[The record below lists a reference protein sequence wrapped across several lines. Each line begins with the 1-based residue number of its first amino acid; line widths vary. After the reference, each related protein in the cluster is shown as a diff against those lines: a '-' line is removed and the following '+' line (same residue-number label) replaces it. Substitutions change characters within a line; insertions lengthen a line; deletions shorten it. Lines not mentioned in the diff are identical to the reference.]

1 MYKNVI
7 TSENTPDSH
16 KAVIVNQV
24 DGQLAEVADS
34 ETEAVQVERLKEHFT
49 WLLANDF
56 YKDEL
61 SAEQIAE
68 MENYLPSDYQDEYQ
82 DLPI

>member
-7 TSENTPDSH
+7 TTENTEESH
-16 KAVIVNQV
+16 KEVITSQIP
-24 DGQLAEVADS
+24 DQLSNIGSDENV
-34 ETEAVQVERLKEHFT
+34 EAIKEHFK
-49 WLLANDF
+49 WVLANDF

-68 MENYLPSDYQDEYQ
+68 MESYLPSDYQEEYE
-82 DLPI
+82 DLPV

>member
-7 TSENTPDSH
+7 TTENTEESH
-16 KAVIVNQV
+16 KEVITSQIP
-24 DGQLAEVADS
+24 DQLSQIGSDENV
-34 ETEAVQVERLKEHFT
+34 EAIKEHFK
-49 WLLANDF
+49 WVLANDF

-68 MENYLPSDYQDEYQ
+68 MESYLPSDYQDEYQ

>member
-7 TSENTPDSH
+7 TSENTSNNHKEVITSQVPD
-16 KAVIVNQV
+16 
-24 DGQLAEVADS
+24 QLLKIGSDENV
-34 ETEAVQVERLKEHFT
+34 EAIKEHFK
-49 WLLANDF
+49 WVLANDF

-68 MENYLPSDYQDEYQ
+68 MESYLPSNYQDEYQ
-82 DLPI
+82 DLPV

>member
-7 TSENTPDSH
+7 TSENTEESH
-16 KAVIVNQV
+16 KEVITSQIP
-24 DGQLAEVADS
+24 DQLSQIGSDENV
-34 ETEAVQVERLKEHFT
+34 EAIKEHFK
-49 WLLANDF
+49 WVLANDF

-68 MENYLPSDYQDEYQ
+68 MESYLPSDYQDEYQ
-82 DLPI
+82 DLPV

>member
-7 TSENTPDSH
+7 TSENTLNNHKEVITSQVPD
-16 KAVIVNQV
+16 
-24 DGQLAEVADS
+24 QLLKIGSDENV
-34 ETEAVQVERLKEHFT
+34 EAIKEHFK
-49 WLLANDF
+49 WVLANDF

-68 MENYLPSDYQDEYQ
+68 MESYLPSDYQDEYE
-82 DLPI
+82 DLPV

>member
-7 TSENTPDSH
+7 TPENTEDSH
-16 KAVIVNQV
+16 KEVITLQIP
-24 DGQLAEVADS
+24 DQLSQISQGEN
-34 ETEAVQVERLKEHFT
+34 EEAIKEHFK

-61 SAEQIAE
+61 SAEQITE
-68 MENYLPSDYQDEYQ
+68 IESYLPSDYQDEYK
-82 DLPI
+82 DLPE

>member
-7 TSENTPDSH
+7 TSENTPNTH
-16 KAVIVNQV
+16 KEVITS
-24 DGQLAEVADS
+24 QLPDQLLKIGSDENV
-34 ETEAVQVERLKEHFT
+34 EAIKEHFK
-49 WLLANDF
+49 WVLANDF

-68 MENYLPSDYQDEYQ
+68 MESYLPSNYQDEYE
-82 DLPI
+82 DLPV

>member
-1 MYKNVI
+1 MYKNLI
-7 TSENTPDSH
+7 TSENTEETHKEVITSQIPDQLLQIGSDENVE
-16 KAVIVNQV
+16 VI
-24 DGQLAEVADS
+24 
-34 ETEAVQVERLKEHFT
+34 KEHFK
-49 WLLANDF
+49 WVLANDF

-68 MENYLPSDYQDEYQ
+68 MESYLPSDYQDEYQ

>member
-7 TSENTPDSH
+7 TTENTEESH
-16 KAVIVNQV
+16 KEVITSQIP
-24 DGQLAEVADS
+24 DQLSQIGSNENV
-34 ETEAVQVERLKEHFT
+34 EAIKEHFK
-49 WLLANDF
+49 WVLANDF

-68 MENYLPSDYQDEYQ
+68 MESYLPSNYQDEYE
-82 DLPI
+82 DLPV